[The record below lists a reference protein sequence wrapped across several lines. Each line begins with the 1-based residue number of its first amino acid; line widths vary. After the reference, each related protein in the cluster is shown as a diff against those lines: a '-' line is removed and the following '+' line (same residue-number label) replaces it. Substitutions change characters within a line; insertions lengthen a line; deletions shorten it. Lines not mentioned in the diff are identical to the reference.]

1 MREHMAQWDYVAAAV
16 AIGAIGT
23 LMLVGWSL
31 YAMVRAERRRDKARA
46 R

>member
-16 AIGAIGT
+16 AIGVAGT

-31 YAMVRAERRRDKARA
+31 YAMVRAEQRRDKARCK
-46 R
+46 